1 MKEQGEPD
9 CKPVKHGIIFF
20 FEWPNWKKKS
30 QSFFVCFHI
39 PNVCRKHHWWY
50 AALHDRALLRSYTL
64 VLHWKCS
71 KMSQDSHGQTGD
83 AKSGPSLGSSN
94 CLCVNVYYVR
104 REALWACASTCVQ
117 GHAHRQRQG
126 GPGILRQEA
135 RRLGFEFSTPER
147 KPSFSLT
154 FYNATLKQFCL
165 ALFILNRRKE
175 IQHLRKLNVT

>member
-1 MKEQGEPD
+1 MFAESIIYGMQLLKTEP
-9 CKPVKHGIIFF
+9 CCAPTFQFYIRSVAR
-20 FEWPNWKKKS
+20 
-30 QSFFVCFHI
+30 
-39 PNVCRKHHWWY
+39 CRK
-50 AALHDRALLRSYTL
+50 T
-64 VLHWKCS
+64 V
-71 KMSQDSHGQTGD
+71 HGQTGD
-83 AKSGPSLGSSN
+83 ADRQSGPSLGSSN

-165 ALFILNRRKE
+165 ALFIMNRRKE
-175 IQHLRKLNVT
+175 IQHLRKLIVTQRLN

>member
-1 MKEQGEPD
+1 MWKSRANLTVSQLSTEL
-9 CKPVKHGIIFF
+9 FF
-20 FEWPNWKKKS
+20 FRMAKLKEKS

-71 KMSQDSHGQTGD
+71 KMSQDSHGQTDD

-104 REALWACASTCVQ
+104 REALSGAHLHAYRDTRIDTDKAVQVFCA
-117 GHAHRQRQG
+117 RK
-126 GPGILRQEA
+126 P
-135 RRLGFEFSTPER
+135 RRLAFEFWTPER
-147 KPSFSLT
+147 KPPFGLT
-154 FYNATLKQFCL
+154 FDTATLKQFC
-165 ALFILNRRKE
+165 IYVIHIE
-175 IQHLRKLNVT
+175 